1 MTIRPDNKADNR
13 KQAFYCQP
21 FFSILIGGINDFSY
35 SCES

>member
-1 MTIRPDNKADNR
+1 MMTVE

-21 FFSILIGGINDFSY
+21 LFSILIGGINDFSY